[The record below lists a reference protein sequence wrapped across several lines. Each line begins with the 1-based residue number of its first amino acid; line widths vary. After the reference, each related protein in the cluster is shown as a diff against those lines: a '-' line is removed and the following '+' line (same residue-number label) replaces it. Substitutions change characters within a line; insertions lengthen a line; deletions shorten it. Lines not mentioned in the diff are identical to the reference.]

1 MTQFPILPLVAALGL
16 SACAGAPVI
25 SQQDPTNSADV
36 GEIRSALSGAVTGVA
51 VLHSPFPGL
60 SDAQL
65 APIIAAEMPTG
76 FLASGAFTGDPAQ
89 ATGRRYRIVWD
100 FGAGNN
106 YGGDGGCTAPLVAP
120 AAAAAAAGGAARV
133 GGTITLCRDGGP
145 FTRVYG
151 YVDQVAGPSDG
162 NFRSFV
168 STMAHEILLYPMPIG
183 GPGGGSSK
191 GP

>member
-1 MTQFPILPLVAALGL
+1 MIRIPCLPLLAALGL

-25 SQQDPTNSADV
+25 GQQDPTNSGDV
-36 GEIRSALSGAVTGVA
+36 GEIRTALTGAVTGVA

-65 APIIAAEMPTG
+65 APIIATEMPTG
-76 FLASGAFTGDPAQ
+76 FLASGGFTGDPAQ

-106 YGGDGGCTAPLVAP
+106 YGGDGGCNAPQLAP
-120 AAAAAAAGGAARV
+120 AAAPATLAGGAARI

-151 YVDQVAGPSDG
+151 YVDQVAGPTDG
-162 NFRSFV
+162 NFRAFV
-168 STMAHEILLYPMPIG
+168 TEMAHEILLYPMPIG
-183 GPGGGSSK
+183 GPGGGPSK
-191 GP
+191 P